1 MKQKHWLT
9 RSRSEHS
16 RARRATNSEARLI
29 HYHLAGLY
37 SMKAH
42 RAGVPLPLHIAE
54 PDEGPEQPPAAELR
68 HPLKMEAS

>member
-1 MKQKHWLT
+1 MEQKHWLT
-9 RSRSEHS
+9 RSRSEHG

-42 RAGVPLPLHIAE
+42 RARAPLSLHITQSN
-54 PDEGPEQPPAAELR
+54 EGPEQPSSTEPR